1 MMLTTNRTQSN
12 FTLTCRRFLACAT
25 AADVL
30 DSKND
35 QNDDAKKQ
43 KEASV
48 TVSADWP
55 SQSYQRK
62 PPKEL
67 SFIGKMFSTQ
77 LQICN
82 KLPRID

>member
-35 QNDDAKKQ
+35 QNDDGKKAKGGICHSFCGLAKPIISEETTQ
-43 KEASV
+43 RIIIHRENVFDAV
-48 TVSADWP
+48 AD
-55 SQSYQRK
+55 
-62 PPKEL
+62 L
-67 SFIGKMFSTQ
+67 
-77 LQICN
+77 
-82 KLPRID
+82 